1 MTWLLSYIQSTI
13 YIHQSALFGVGS
25 KRVFVIASWRREGE
39 KKSLLYHI
47 KNALLN
53 RNALFYLQFSPL
65 FKYFS

>member
-13 YIHQSALFGVGS
+13 YIRQSAVFGVES
-25 KRVFVIASWRREGE
+25 KRVFVIASWRWDGG

-53 RNALFYLQFSPL
+53 RNALFYLQFCPL